1 MLFRPLAQNRHKT
14 GYESIVFS
22 SIYMRATKTNWR
34 HNRLKRGSGGCSARD
49 AILRTAVPT

>member
-22 SIYMRATKTNWR
+22 SIYMRATRNQLAAQSAQEGLG
-34 HNRLKRGSGGCSARD
+34 RLLPA
-49 AILRTAVPT
+49 